1 VAKAPHPHLP
11 PGERLRR
18 IGIASWSIIG
28 MSIVVAISV
37 WLLIRIRII
46 FPPLVLALL
55 IIYLLN
61 PPITRLV
68 DRGVPRP
75 LAAVAVFV
83 AAIGV
88 LVLLVVA
95 LFPLLGRQVAQF
107 ADEWPAFR
115 GQLLETVEGT
125 SRGLEDRFNIEIDTS
140 RVTCLLT
147 GEAEADGIDCSQ
159 VARGLREA
167 VTGQAGR
174 LTDIGITVLEA
185 ALVFVIAP
193 LLALYLLIDLSHLQR
208 DILRLFPESHR
219 DEAADVGSKLG
230 RAVGGFFRGQ
240 LFVAFI
246 VGALSAAGFRLIGLP
261 FWLVIGAIAGFFNL
275 IPLVGPF
282 IGGTVGFF
290 VGTISGG
297 VGLGLKAAI
306 VELVV
311 QQIDNHLISPI
322 VMRRAVQLHPAT
334 VMLALLAGGTV
345 AGFWGVLLGVPAV
358 AVGKII
364 LGHLYATRILGEE
377 VTPYARAS
385 GPRAGS
391 PALEPVA
398 PAADRPRDGPENPH
412 P

>member
-1 VAKAPHPHLP
+1 VANVQHPHLP

-28 MSIVVAISV
+28 ISIVVAISV
-37 WLLIRIRII
+37 WLLVRIRII

-55 IIYLLN
+55 LIYLLN

-68 DRGVPRP
+68 NRGVPRP
-75 LAAVAVFV
+75 LAAVVVFV
-83 AAIGV
+83 AGIGV
-88 LVLLVVA
+88 LALVVVA
-95 LFPLLGRQVAQF
+95 LFPLLGRQVSEF
-107 ADEWPAFR
+107 ADDWPAFR

-125 SRGLEDRFNIEIDTS
+125 SQGLEDRFNFEIDTS
-140 RVTCLLT
+140 PVTCLLT
-147 GEAEADGIDCSQ
+147 GEADADGVDCSE
-159 VARGLREA
+159 VTRGLREA
-167 VTGQAGR
+167 VTGQADR
-174 LTDIGITVLEA
+174 LTDLGITVLEA

-193 LLALYLLIDLSHLQR
+193 LLALYLLIDLPHLQR
-208 DILRLFPESHR
+208 DLLRVFPESHR
-219 DEAADVGSKLG
+219 AEAADVGSKLG

-240 LFVAFI
+240 LFVAFL
-246 VGALSAAGFRLIGLP
+246 VGALSAVGFRLIGLP

-297 VGLGLKAAI
+297 VGLGLKAAL

-385 GPRAGS
+385 GPRAHARPPETVAGGE
-391 PALEPVA
+391 AEPRERPQA
-398 PAADRPRDGPENPH
+398 PRP
-412 P
+412 